1 MTKLGTFNGHIE
13 IYNLGSFTMKKITL
27 ALAIVSAF
35 AVVGTAQ
42 AADVTAQA
50 LATWSATAKKDTTSK
65 LVVTPI
71 GSLSF
76 QYAEGIKGFNSQ
88 KGLFDVTIEG
98 EGTATDF
105 KLTSKLVS
113 NTLTQLDTSGSTLD
127 VGVNYNGAAVEKTA
141 ETTMID
147 VNAGILGGNL
157 SALSSAYNTAVRTS
171 AQDQFTFSIIGATT
185 DGTTAVTDFST
196 LPEGIWS
203 GDVSV
208 EFNATWTTA

>member
-1 MTKLGTFNGHIE
+1 
-13 IYNLGSFTMKKITL
+13 MKKITL

-42 AADVTAQA
+42 AAEVTAQA
-50 LATWSATAKKDTTSK
+50 MATWSATAKKDTTSK

-127 VGVNYNGAAVEKTA
+127 VGVSYNGAVVDKTT

-147 VNAGILGGNL
+147 VAAGVLGGNL
-157 SALSSAYNTAVRTS
+157 SALSSAYNTSARTS
-171 AQDQFTFSIIGATT
+171 AQDQFNFSIIGATT

>member
-1 MTKLGTFNGHIE
+1 
-13 IYNLGSFTMKKITL
+13 MKKIAL
-27 ALAIVSAF
+27 ALAIVSTF
-35 AVVGTAQ
+35 AAVSTAQ
-42 AADVTAQA
+42 AVDVTAQA
-50 LATWSATAKKDTTSK
+50 LATWSATAKKDTTSQ

-88 KGLFDVTIEG
+88 KGLFDVTIAG
-98 EGTATDF
+98 DTAATDF
-105 KLTSKLVS
+105 KLTSRVVS
-113 NTLTQLDTSGSTLD
+113 NTLTQLDTSGSTLT
-127 VGVNYNGAAVEKTA
+127 VGVTYNGAVVDTTN

-147 VNAGILGGNL
+147 TASGALGGNL
-157 SALSSAYNTAVRTS
+157 SALSNTFDQVGRAS

-185 DGTTAVTDFST
+185 DGTSDVTDYST

-208 EFNATWTTA
+208 EFNATWTDA